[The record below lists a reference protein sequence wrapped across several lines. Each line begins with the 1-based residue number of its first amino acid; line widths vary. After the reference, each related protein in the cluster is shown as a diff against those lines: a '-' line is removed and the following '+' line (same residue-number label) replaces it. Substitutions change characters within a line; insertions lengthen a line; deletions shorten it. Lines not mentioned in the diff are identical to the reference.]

1 MVRVTSRHRDHP
13 DPTEVPADQADT
25 DVPSDSEVPTDADP
39 TGGDPNPDALVLTTV
54 AVPYGD
60 RLTTFDAQGTGI
72 IWHVPAALTA
82 RVAAGSLPRREAGES
97 VTAQCVVV
105 DQKRSVLRGL
115 DDDEW
120 SVRPIDENSLPV
132 PPGEYRERLRQLL
145 VAAARRGESVVFAA
159 PGQVEMA
166 PPCVRASVV
175 LDEDGVWLSVVEAFP
190 PFTTDAWADAEV
202 DEYSSRKTAVADE
215 QSMTGAVMLM
225 LMATQSFS
233 PGPEQIGLFFEVSAD
248 GPWAD

>member
-1 MVRVTSRHRDHP
+1 MVGVTDRHRDP
-13 DPTEVPADQADT
+13 ADPTDT
-25 DVPSDSEVPTDADP
+25 DVPTETTDADGAEAAGP
-39 TGGDPNPDALVLTTV
+39 DTDDTDDAGAPDPLVLTTV
-54 AVPYGD
+54 AAPYGD

-72 IWHVPAALTA
+72 IWHVPATLTA
-82 RVAAGSLPRREAGES
+82 RVAAGTLPRREAGES

-105 DQKRSVLRGL
+105 DQKRSLLRGL
-115 DDDEW
+115 DDEQW

-132 PPGEYRERLRQLL
+132 PAGEYRERLRQLL

-175 LDEDGVWLSVVEAFP
+175 RDEDGVWLSVVEAFP
-190 PFTTDAWADAEV
+190 PFTADAWADAEV

-233 PGPEQIGLFFEVSAD
+233 PGPEQVGLFFEISAD
-248 GPWAD
+248 GPWVD